1 MSGTLRAF
9 LQKCQPDV
17 KAPGKGKRKFKVGL
31 AVSGGADSTA
41 LLVLMAELRVTH
53 GFEAVVLH
61 VDHGLRKESAG
72 DAAFVERLAARFGLP
87 FHALRTKVVR
97 RRGESV
103 EMAARRVRL
112 GFFADCMK
120 RFHLDCIATGHQ
132 MEDVAETFLLRLARA
147 SGAEGLAGLK
157 PVSFVDGIVFIR
169 PLLNVSGADLRAFLR
184 MRGLVW
190 REDATNADVSIPRNK
205 VRHVI
210 LPFLAR
216 ELDPKIV
223 AHICRS
229 AAYLRSAA
237 EGDGRLRTRL
247 KPVRPSSVH
256 AERQS
261 ARSFTVEVSSAVGF
275 ERAPAAIGR
284 LPACG
289 WMDAA
294 ALRGRTLEVRAWHPG
309 DWMRP
314 CGFPHRRKLQDIF
327 VTAKTPPSVRHA
339 LPLVVDAMTG
349 EVLWIPG
356 YRVSETVKVSA
367 PDAPSVRF
375 RAFTGVEGEPSG
387 GR

>member
-1 MSGTLRAF
+1 MPFYGII
-9 LQKCQPDV
+9 KDV
-17 KAPGKGKRKFKVGL
+17 EKKKFRVGL

-41 LLVLMAELRVTH
+41 LLVLMAELRATH

-61 VDHGLRKESAG
+61 VDHGLRKESVA
-72 DAAFVERLAARFGLP
+72 DAAFVERLASRFGLP

-112 GFFADCMK
+112 GFFATCMK
-120 RFHLDCIATGHQ
+120 RLHLDCIATGHQ

-184 MRGLVW
+184 SRGLVW
-190 REDATNADVSIPRNK
+190 REDATNADISIPRNK
-205 VRHVI
+205 VRHVV

-229 AAYLRSAA
+229 AAYLRLAM
-237 EGDGRLRTRL
+237 EGSDRPRPRLPPVVRTPHAHGGRQNT
-247 KPVRPSSVH
+247 PI
-256 AERQS
+256 
-261 ARSFTVEVSSAVGF
+261 FTLEVSSSVGY
-275 ERAPAAIGR
+275 EKEPVAIGHF
-284 LPACG
+284 PACG

-294 ALRGRTLEVRAWHPG
+294 ALRGRTLEVRAWRPG

-327 VTAKTPPSVRHA
+327 VTAKVPPFVRHA
-339 LPLVVDAMTG
+339 LPLVADAATG

-356 YRVSETVKVSA
+356 YRVSETVKVSSPA
-367 PDAPSVRF
+367 APSVRMNF
-375 RAFTGVEGEPSG
+375 ALASG
-387 GR
+387 GVF

>member
-1 MSGTLRAF
+1 M
-9 LQKCQPDV
+9 
-17 KAPGKGKRKFKVGL
+17 KGAKFRVGL

-41 LLVLMAELRVTH
+41 LLVLMAEMQASH

-61 VDHGLRKESAG
+61 VDHGLRKDSAD
-72 DAAFVERLAARFGLP
+72 DAAFVKRLAMRFSLP
-87 FHALRTKVVR
+87 FHAISTKVR
-97 RRGESV
+97 RQKGESV

-112 GFFADCMK
+112 GFFSACMK
-120 RFHLDCIATGHQ
+120 RLNLDCIATGHQ

-147 SGAEGLAGLK
+147 SGPDGLAGLK

-184 MRGLVW
+184 SRGIAW
-190 REDATNADVSIPRNK
+190 REDSTNSDVSIPRNK

-223 AHICRS
+223 PHICRS
-229 AAYLRSAA
+229 AQYLRTPLNAQPLNH
-237 EGDGRLRTRL
+237 EPRLLPLATQ
-247 KPVRPSSVH
+247 PIS
-256 AERQS
+256 
-261 ARSFTVEVSSAVGF
+261 RSFTLEVSHAVGY
-275 ERAPAAIGR
+275 ERTPIAIGSI
-284 LPACG
+284 PACC

-294 ALRGRTLEVRAWHPG
+294 ALRGRTLDIRKWRSG

-327 VTAKTPPSVRHA
+327 VTAKTPPELRHSI
-339 LPLVVDAMTG
+339 PLVTDAETG

-356 YRVSETVKVSA
+356 YRVSDSVKVAS
-367 PDAPSVRF
+367 PDVPSVCF
-375 RAFTGVEGEPSG
+375 RLMQSPTDVGSA
-387 GR
+387 